1 MADMVLGLALLFS
14 LAATA
19 VLYWL
24 RVAEQVRDRRIQQR
38 LSEIRHVTAVVRA
51 FFAEQRAI

>member
-1 MADMVLGLALLFS
+1 MVDMVLGLALLFS

-24 RVAEQVRDRRIQQR
+24 RVTEQARDRRIQQR
-38 LSEIRHVTAVVRA
+38 LSQIRHVAAVVRA
-51 FFAEQRAI
+51 SFAEPRAT